1 MWKILICDDDEVFV
15 HILKKDIIS
24 IAGNKIKQIEIFNEK
39 DALEFY
45 VADHP
50 NESNIVILDIKLG
63 DDNGIRAAE
72 KVLQYQPNSQI
83 IFISGYDG
91 YFLDVY
97 DVDHVYLLRK
107 PVDKMHLEKALNRA
121 GKKLHDLKV
130 STLSVSNKQG
140 THNIPFNEIIFFE
153 NERRRV
159 HVHTI
164 ESKITFYGRFDDL
177 TDRLDSRFIRCHNSY
192 IVNMARVREMRNK
205 KFIFD
210 GDMVVPISKTYYAQV
225 REDFMSYVGSEMLFV
240 DSGIKSG
247 DIED

>member
-1 MWKILICDDDEVFV
+1 MWKILICDDDEVFAQT
-15 HILKKDIIS
+15 LKKDII
-24 IAGNKIKQIEIFNEK
+24 IVAGNKIKQIEIFNEK

-50 NESNIVILDIKLG
+50 NESNILDIKLG
-63 DDNGIRAAE
+63 DSNGIRAAE

-83 IFISGYDG
+83 IFVSGYDG

-107 PVDKMHLEKALNRA
+107 PVDMVHLEKALNRA
-121 GKKLHDLKV
+121 GKKLHDLKI

-159 HVHTI
+159 HVYTTGN
-164 ESKITFYGRFDDL
+164 KISFYGRFDDL
-177 TDRLDSRFIRCHNSY
+177 SDRLDSRFIRCHNSY

-205 KFIFD
+205 KFVFD
-210 GDMVVPISKTYYAQV
+210 GDKVVPISKTYYAQV
-225 REDFMSYVGSEMLFV
+225 REALMSYVGSEMLFV

-247 DIED
+247 ESED